1 MGSAGLKR
9 KGSAMGSLLSED
21 VLVPVASFAMV
32 VLLVLIGYKA
42 KKNRL
47 HEHSETRRRL
57 LDKFGS
63 GQELTEFLATPQG
76 QNFLKDQEA
85 NAGLRSPK
93 SRVIHG
99 ICWGIVLLVLGG
111 AFFGLMRME
120 RDLVYPATI
129 LTALGIG
136 ILVAAA
142 ISYSLY
148 KKWNMIE

>member
-1 MGSAGLKR
+1 
-9 KGSAMGSLLSED
+9 MGSLLSED
-21 VLVPVASFAMV
+21 VLVPIAAFAMV
-32 VLLVLIGYKA
+32 IILVWFGHKIK
-42 KKNRL
+42 R
-47 HEHSETRRRL
+47 TRIQEQGELRKRL
-57 LDKFGS
+57 LDKFSS
-63 GQELTEFLATPQG
+63 GQELSEFLSTPQG

-111 AFFGLMRME
+111 AFFGLMRLE